1 MSHIAQKHYDFPA
14 LFVLAVLGAVLPAG
28 FASAAVLECPASA
41 PPAWKVGKARLD
53 QARVLRHPANEKL
66 DERALPEGRPD
77 REWQQGFVLYQSW
90 DMKAG
95 APRKVAKVDC
105 LYARTRRVLRLDARS
120 AEVCVAKWNW
130 KGDKLVRGSLVFRCS

>member
-1 MSHIAQKHYDFPA
+1 MSYIAKKHYGVSA
-14 LFVLAVLGAVLPAG
+14 LLLLMVLPASVAG
-28 FASAAVLECPASA
+28 AAVLECPASA
-41 PPAWKVGKARLD
+41 PPAWRIGKARLD
-53 QARVLRHPANEKL
+53 QALRHPANEKL

-90 DMKAG
+90 NMKAG

-105 LYARTRRVLRLDARS
+105 LYARTRRILRLDARS